1 DLMYLKRSKY
11 KPDMDKALASAA
23 CSKFMNIMNGAGTC
37 LYGAMLGVDSF
48 PVFGWLN
55 AATGWNLAAEDYME
69 IGERIQTLKQ
79 LFNLKQGVDPV
90 HIRMTDR
97 ALGRPPLETGANKGR
112 RVQIEQLRQDYWKSL
127 GWDPQTGRPSSNTLK
142 RLGLDRVI

>member
-1 DLMYLKRSKY
+1 MYLKRSKY

-37 LYGAMLGVDSF
+37 LYGAMLGADSF

-97 ALGRPPLETGANKGR
+97 ALGRPHLETGANKAGACR
-112 RVQIEQLRQDYWKSL
+112 L
-127 GWDPQTGRPSSNTLK
+127 SN
-142 RLGLDRVI
+142 